1 MKDYDAGFCEIE
13 FSNKQL
19 ITKDAV
25 EALQRIDETSA
36 LTGAT
41 PKGGLVKCRDILPVE
56 RQRMT
61 EGGLIA
67 TYLFKNKPF
76 DNAFIGGYMILR
88 VKIREDSFKS

>member
-1 MKDYDAGFCEIE
+1 LKDYDAGFCEIE

-41 PKGGLVKCRDILPVE
+41 LNKGLSKMSEHSARASE
-56 RQRMT
+56 
-61 EGGLIA
+61 E
-67 TYLFKNKPF
+67 
-76 DNAFIGGYMILR
+76 
-88 VKIREDSFKS
+88 